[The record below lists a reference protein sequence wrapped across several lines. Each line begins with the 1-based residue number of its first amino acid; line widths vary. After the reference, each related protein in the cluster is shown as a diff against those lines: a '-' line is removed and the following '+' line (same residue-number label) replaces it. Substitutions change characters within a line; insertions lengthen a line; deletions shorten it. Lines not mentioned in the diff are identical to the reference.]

1 MEAVKL
7 REFLLVVWKSQT
19 YFGQLY
25 VCLWLLSYL
34 ATFIGMEILHSM
46 DNNLNCN
53 YTFKQ
58 PNVKLVCP
66 DYDNSPQKYR
76 FTFAIIYGVLPFAIW
91 FLYTA
96 YSVPRLRKFRRHE
109 EFRPFCGLYTAYF
122 IQLFSK
128 LLIHF
133 VMLFIYVT
141 QVQFSFP
148 SRLHCSLMN
157 TTDPDSKPK
166 PISCNE
172 RYRVEKSVMQTTL
185 TTALAVLTL
194 IPLVELVY
202 VLNMTRSRS
211 RTVFVGEE
219 NNEREHLDNGCL
231 CVCAIPTDTQFILL
245 SLHLRKIDLPREPE
259 NQSETELEKYFEDI
273 KTFYLEKTEYVD
285 NLLLPDRGVLKL
297 DDIFIKPVITDA
309 RRPKSATKN
318 YFVQNKLAENKEDLS
333 STFLLTGMAGTGK
346 TTFAHKIIRQWAKG
360 ESWLSSIIKVVLFLD
375 FNLLKDAERT
385 VCLRELICNQFPL
398 EFNDFVQ
405 GNPGSTLIIIDNV
418 GELNIEFKES
428 DFSDT
433 LDEEM
438 PFSVML
444 EKLIIGK
451 LLKGATVIGLTRL
464 LYSGYTG
471 LVGTESQAEIVGFL
485 PQSVEEYIN
494 KYFDRADVELN
505 TLELLNQ
512 FTDDACSICCVP
524 FNCFYMCSL
533 LKWPRRLDNSSVV
546 EKRER
551 VPESLTQLYIQ
562 LTQMISLKEE
572 QPSCSVPT
580 DEGWLSNCTN
590 QCSKS
595 PGSKNT
601 PLGLANID
609 SHACSLAMRSI
620 DEGKAFFTI
629 DELCCVLSEEDIPVY
644 FRPIERNNDDQET
657 RFSFRWGCFQEFL
670 AAYFTVCDHS
680 LTKFQSLVEQV
691 KEDSTGKR
699 DQVLQFA
706 CGLLFQLPQASD
718 KTKREA
724 IHLVTAELDN
734 GPQQCKRKQKELQ
747 IVLLKCVSEVKD
759 RKLYREVASRFIPF
773 VEFPCCDIGVPEC
786 SALANVLGASPFA
799 SIRSIDLSDNK
810 VGVMGIRQLTQKLL
824 LPGKGPTEEFNVKAN
839 MLGDQGIKEMTE
851 ALKKKECRLK
861 ILNVAENCITSVGV
875 SSLSSAL
882 NLNTSIEELNLSG
895 NDICSEG
902 VAQLATTL
910 RKEKTK
916 LSKVNLG
923 LNNIGDNGVASL
935 ESIRQS
941 SMSLAWNN
949 ITITGIKSLASFFPS
964 LTNLEELDLSGNVIG
979 GVGLKVMLP
988 CLMTPSCRIKRLEL
1002 NFCKLLDAGLTHCA
1016 ELLTFSSNQITVL
1029 GLAGNSITN
1038 EGVRNFAGTFDS
1050 PACKVKHLSLSRN
1063 QIGDEGVEIL
1073 SQNLCSLNCTLQE
1086 LDLSRNLIHS
1096 KGCKFLAAAI
1106 RRRNCLQRLDLQGN
1120 QVGDEGATDL
1130 LSSLRI
1136 HNCKLHSLTLDQND
1150 IGDEGISRLPHAFRS
1165 PHCNLENLKL
1175 RRNLISRK
1183 SLESLT
1189 EAMNNTFCRLELALN
1204 DLA

>member
-34 ATFIGMEILHSM
+34 ATLLGMEILHSM
-46 DNNLNCN
+46 DNNPHCN

-58 PNVKLVCP
+58 SNVKLVCP
-66 DYDNSPQKYR
+66 DYDNSPQQYR
-76 FTFAIIYGVLPFAIW
+76 LTFTIIYGVLTFAIW

-96 YSVPRLRKFRRHE
+96 YSVPRLRKFRTHE
-109 EFRPFCGLYTAYF
+109 VFRPFCGLYTAYF

-128 LLIHF
+128 FLIHF

-148 SRLHCSLMN
+148 SRLHCFLRNS
-157 TTDPDSKPK
+157 TDPDTTPK
-166 PISCNE
+166 TMSCNE

-202 VLNMTRSRS
+202 VLNMMRSRS

-219 NNEREHLDNGCL
+219 NNEREHLDNGCM

-245 SLHLRKIDLPREPE
+245 SLHLRKIDLAREPE
-259 NQSETELEKYFEDI
+259 NQSEKELDKYFEDV
-273 KTFYLEKTEYVD
+273 KNFYLEKTEHVD
-285 NLLLPDRGVLKL
+285 NFLSPDRGVLKL
-297 DDIFIKPVITDA
+297 DDIFIKPVITDV

-318 YFVQNKLAENKEDLS
+318 NFVQNKLAENKEDWS
-333 STFLLTGMAGTGK
+333 STFLLTGVAGTGK

-360 ESWLSSIIKVVLFLD
+360 ESWLSNIIKVVLFLD
-375 FNLLKDAERT
+375 FNLLKDAKRS

-405 GNPGSTLIIIDNV
+405 GNPGSTLIIIDV

-433 LDEEM
+433 LDEET
-438 PFSVML
+438 PFSVMS

-464 LYSGYTG
+464 LHSGYTG
-471 LVGTESQAEIVGFL
+471 LLGVENQAEIVGFL
-485 PQSVEEYIN
+485 PQSVEQYIN
-494 KYFDRADVELN
+494 KYFDRAEVELN

-524 FNCFYMCSL
+524 SNCFYMCSL
-533 LKWPRRLDNSSVV
+533 LQWPRRLDSSSVV
-546 EKRER
+546 EKRGR

-562 LTQMISLKEE
+562 VIQMISLKEE

-580 DEGWLSNCTN
+580 DEGRSSNRTN

-601 PLGLANID
+601 PLRLANID
-609 SHACSLAMRSI
+609 SHACYLAMRSI
-620 DEGKAFFTI
+620 DEGKATFTI
-629 DELCCVLSEEDIPVY
+629 EELRCVLSEEDIPAY
-644 FRPIERNNDDQET
+644 FRPIELNKDDQET
-657 RFSFRWGCFQEFL
+657 RFSFRWGCLQEFL
-670 AAYFTVCDHS
+670 AAFFAVSDYS

-691 KEDSTGKR
+691 KEDLTGKR

-706 CGLLFQLPQASD
+706 CGLLFQFPQVSD

-724 IHLVTAELDN
+724 IHLVTVGLDN

-747 IVLLKCVSEVKD
+747 IVLLKCVAEVKD

-786 SALANVLGASPFA
+786 SAIANVLGASPFA
-799 SIRSIDLSDNK
+799 SIRSIDVSDNK

-861 ILNVAENCITSVGV
+861 ILNAAENYITSVGV

-902 VAQLATTL
+902 VAQLASTL
-910 RKEKTK
+910 RKEKTR
-916 LSKVNLG
+916 LSKVNLD

-935 ESIRQS
+935 ESICQS
-941 SMSLAWNN
+941 SLSLAWNN
-949 ITITGIKSLASFFPS
+949 ITITGIKSLASFFHS
-964 LTNLEELDLSGNVIG
+964 LTNIEELDLSGNVIED
-979 GVGLKVMLP
+979 VGLKVMLP
-988 CLMTPSCRIKRLEL
+988 CLMTASCRVKRLEL
-1002 NFCKLLDAGLTHCA
+1002 NFCKLLDVGLIHCA

-1029 GLAGNSITN
+1029 GLAGNSITD
-1038 EGVRNFAGTFDS
+1038 EGIRTFARTFDS
-1050 PACKVKHLSLSRN
+1050 PACKVKHLRLSRN

-1073 SQNLCSLNCTLQE
+1073 SRNLCSLNCNLQE

-1106 RRRNCLQRLDLQGN
+1106 RKRNCLQRLDLQGN

-1136 HNCKLHSLTLDQND
+1136 HNCKLLSLTLDQND
-1150 IGDEGISRLPHAFRS
+1150 IGDEGISVLPHAFRS
-1165 PHCNLENLKL
+1165 PHCNLGNLKL

-1183 SLESLT
+1183 SVESLT

-1204 DLA
+1204 ELA

>member
-34 ATFIGMEILHSM
+34 ATLLGMEILHSM
-46 DNNLNCN
+46 DNNPHCN

-58 PNVKLVCP
+58 SNVKLVCP
-66 DYDNSPQKYR
+66 DYENSPQQYR
-76 FTFAIIYGVLPFAIW
+76 LTFTIIYGVLTFAIW

-96 YSVPRLRKFRRHE
+96 YSVPRLRKFRTHE
-109 EFRPFCGLYTAYF
+109 VFRPFCGLYTAYF

-128 LLIHF
+128 FLIHF

-148 SRLHCSLMN
+148 SRLHCFLRNS
-157 TTDPDSKPK
+157 TDPDTTPK
-166 PISCNE
+166 TMSCNE

-202 VLNMTRSRS
+202 VLNMMRSRS

-219 NNEREHLDNGCL
+219 NNEREHLDNGCM

-245 SLHLRKIDLPREPE
+245 SLHLRKIDLAREPE
-259 NQSETELEKYFEDI
+259 NQSEKELDKYFEDV
-273 KTFYLEKTEYVD
+273 KNFYLEKTEHVD
-285 NLLLPDRGVLKL
+285 NFLSPDRGVLKL
-297 DDIFIKPVITDA
+297 DDIFIKPVITDV

-318 YFVQNKLAENKEDLS
+318 NFVQNKLAENKEDWS
-333 STFLLTGMAGTGK
+333 STFLLTGVAGTGK

-360 ESWLSSIIKVVLFLD
+360 ESWLSNIIKVVLFLD
-375 FNLLKDAERT
+375 FNLLKDAKRS

-405 GNPGSTLIIIDNV
+405 GNPGSTLIIIDV

-433 LDEEM
+433 LDEET
-438 PFSVML
+438 PFSVMS

-464 LYSGYTG
+464 LHSGYTG
-471 LVGTESQAEIVGFL
+471 LLGVENQAEIVGFL
-485 PQSVEEYIN
+485 PQSVEQYIN
-494 KYFDRADVELN
+494 KYFDRAEVELN

-524 FNCFYMCSL
+524 SNCFYMCSL
-533 LKWPRRLDNSSVV
+533 LQWPRRLDSSSVV
-546 EKRER
+546 EKRGR

-562 LTQMISLKEE
+562 VIQMISLKEE

-580 DEGWLSNCTN
+580 DEGRSSNRTN

-601 PLGLANID
+601 PLRLANID
-609 SHACSLAMRSI
+609 SHACYLAMRSI
-620 DEGKAFFTI
+620 DEGKATFTI
-629 DELCCVLSEEDIPVY
+629 EELRCVLSEEDIPAY
-644 FRPIERNNDDQET
+644 FRPIELNKDDQET
-657 RFSFRWGCFQEFL
+657 RFSFRWGCLQEFL
-670 AAYFTVCDHS
+670 AAFFAVSDYS

-691 KEDSTGKR
+691 KEDLTGKR

-706 CGLLFQLPQASD
+706 CGLLFQFPQVSD

-724 IHLVTAELDN
+724 IHLVTVGLDN

-747 IVLLKCVSEVKD
+747 IVLLKCVAEVKD

-786 SALANVLGASPFA
+786 SAIANVLGASPFA
-799 SIRSIDLSDNK
+799 SIRSIDVSDNK

-861 ILNVAENCITSVGV
+861 ILNAAENYITSVGV

-902 VAQLATTL
+902 VAQLASTL
-910 RKEKTK
+910 RKEKTR
-916 LSKVNLG
+916 LSKVNLD

-935 ESIRQS
+935 ESICQS
-941 SMSLAWNN
+941 SLSLAWNN
-949 ITITGIKSLASFFPS
+949 ITITGIKSLASFFHS
-964 LTNLEELDLSGNVIG
+964 LTNIEELDLSGNVIED
-979 GVGLKVMLP
+979 VGLKVMLP
-988 CLMTPSCRIKRLEL
+988 CLMTASCRVKRLEL
-1002 NFCKLLDAGLTHCA
+1002 NFCKLLDVGLIHCA

-1029 GLAGNSITN
+1029 GLAGNSITD
-1038 EGVRNFAGTFDS
+1038 EGIRTFARTFDS
-1050 PACKVKHLSLSRN
+1050 PACKVKHLRLSRN

-1073 SQNLCSLNCTLQE
+1073 SRNLCSLNCNLQE

-1106 RRRNCLQRLDLQGN
+1106 RKRNCLQRLDLQGN

-1136 HNCKLHSLTLDQND
+1136 HNCKLLSLTLDQND
-1150 IGDEGISRLPHAFRS
+1150 IGDEGISVLPHAFRS
-1165 PHCNLENLKL
+1165 PHCNLGNLKL

-1183 SLESLT
+1183 SVESLT

-1204 DLA
+1204 ELA

>member
-1 MEAVKL
+1 MEAVKIK
-7 REFLLVVWKSQT
+7 EFLLVVWKSQT

-34 ATFIGMEILHSM
+34 ATLLGMEILHSM
-46 DNNLNCN
+46 DNNPHCN

-58 PNVKLVCP
+58 SNVKLVCP
-66 DYDNSPQKYR
+66 DYDNSPQQYR
-76 FTFAIIYGVLPFAIW
+76 LTFTIIYGVLTFAIW

-96 YSVPRLRKFRRHE
+96 YSVPRLRKFRTHE
-109 EFRPFCGLYTAYF
+109 VFRPFCGLYTAYF

-128 LLIHF
+128 FLIHF

-148 SRLHCSLMN
+148 SRLHCFLRNS
-157 TTDPDSKPK
+157 TDPDTTPK
-166 PISCNE
+166 TMSCNE

-202 VLNMTRSRS
+202 VLNMMRSRS

-219 NNEREHLDNGCL
+219 NNEREHLDNGCM

-245 SLHLRKIDLPREPE
+245 SLHLRKIDLAREPE
-259 NQSETELEKYFEDI
+259 NQSEKELDKYFEDV
-273 KTFYLEKTEYVD
+273 KNFYLEKTEYVD
-285 NLLLPDRGVLKL
+285 NFLSPDRGVLKL
-297 DDIFIKPVITDA
+297 DDIFIKPVITDV

-318 YFVQNKLAENKEDLS
+318 NFVQNKLAENKEDWS
-333 STFLLTGMAGTGK
+333 STFLLTGVAGTGK

-360 ESWLSSIIKVVLFLD
+360 ESWLSNIIKVVLFLD
-375 FNLLKDAERT
+375 FNLLKDAKRS

-405 GNPGSTLIIIDNV
+405 GNPGSTLIIIDV

-464 LYSGYTG
+464 LHSGYTG
-471 LVGTESQAEIVGFL
+471 LLGVENQAEIVGFL
-485 PQSVEEYIN
+485 PQSVEQYIN
-494 KYFDRADVELN
+494 KYFDRAEVELN

-524 FNCFYMCSL
+524 SNCFYMCSL
-533 LKWPRRLDNSSVV
+533 LQWPRRLDSSSVV
-546 EKRER
+546 EKRGR

-562 LTQMISLKEE
+562 VIQMISLKEE

-580 DEGWLSNCTN
+580 DEGRSSNRTN

-601 PLGLANID
+601 PLRLANID
-609 SHACSLAMRSI
+609 SHACYLAMRSI
-620 DEGKAFFTI
+620 DEGKATFTI
-629 DELCCVLSEEDIPVY
+629 EELRCVLSEEDIPAY
-644 FRPIERNNDDQET
+644 FRPIELNKDDQET
-657 RFSFRWGCFQEFL
+657 RFSFRWGCLQEFL
-670 AAYFTVCDHS
+670 AAFFAVSDYS

-691 KEDSTGKR
+691 KEDLTGKR

-706 CGLLFQLPQASD
+706 CGLLFQFPQVSD

-724 IHLVTAELDN
+724 IHLVTVGLDN

-747 IVLLKCVSEVKD
+747 IVLLKCVAEVKD

-786 SALANVLGASPFA
+786 SAIANVLGASPFA
-799 SIRSIDLSDNK
+799 SIRSIDVSDNK

-861 ILNVAENCITSVGV
+861 ILNAAENYITSVGV

-902 VAQLATTL
+902 VAQLASTL
-910 RKEKTK
+910 RKEKTR
-916 LSKVNLG
+916 LSKVNLD

-941 SMSLAWNN
+941 SLSLAWNN
-949 ITITGIKSLASFFPS
+949 ITITGIKSLASFFHS
-964 LTNLEELDLSGNVIG
+964 LTNIEELDLSGNVIED
-979 GVGLKVMLP
+979 VGLKVMLP
-988 CLMTPSCRIKRLEL
+988 CLMTASCRIKRLEL
-1002 NFCKLLDAGLTHCA
+1002 NFCKLLDVGLIHCA

-1038 EGVRNFAGTFDS
+1038 EGIRTFARTFDS
-1050 PACKVKHLSLSRN
+1050 PACKVKHLRLSRN

-1073 SQNLCSLNCTLQE
+1073 SRNLCSLNCNLQE

-1106 RRRNCLQRLDLQGN
+1106 RKRNCLQRLDLQGN

-1136 HNCKLHSLTLDQND
+1136 HNCKLLSLTLDQND
-1150 IGDEGISRLPHAFRS
+1150 IGDEGISVLPHAFRS
-1165 PHCNLENLKL
+1165 PHCNLGNLKL

-1183 SLESLT
+1183 SVESLT

-1204 DLA
+1204 ELA